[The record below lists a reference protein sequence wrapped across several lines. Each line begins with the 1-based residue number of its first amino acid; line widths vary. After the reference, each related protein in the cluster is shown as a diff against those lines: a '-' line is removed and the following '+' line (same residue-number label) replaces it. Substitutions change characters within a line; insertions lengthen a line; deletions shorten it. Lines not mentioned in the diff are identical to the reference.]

1 MGQSKS
7 KLFQAAILSVTAVAA
22 ASACAFG
29 FVCALEDGVLTP
41 GEMVLAL
48 APVVV
53 ASICFALVSIYGKR
67 LALARRA
74 LETELARE
82 REVSGLRLKAVESLA
97 IAIDAKDQTTHGHV
111 RRTRL
116 YATELG
122 KLLHVTREEMSA
134 LEAGALLHDIGKLA
148 VPEFILNKP
157 GKLTAA
163 EFEKMKV
170 HPTVGAD
177 IVGRIGFPFPVEE
190 VVRHHHERWDGAGYP
205 RGLRG
210 DEIPLVARIISVV
223 DFYDSTRCDRPY
235 RAGMSRAESLALLRR
250 ESALSFDP
258 VVVETFV
265 KNVVAFDRMLSEED
279 AREQVSARVEAS
291 AVEKVSDE
299 SVTVRTRGSSFASA
313 DADNASGFRS
323 IADAQREVSALQEM
337 TQAVGSSLNLQ
348 DTSALVASRLA
359 SIVPFDTCV
368 FFVTDERSGVA
379 VPVYA
384 SGEHAEFYSGRRI
397 PVGEGITGWVIAN
410 ARTMSDSAP
419 ELDAAG
425 VPDEIASCIRSVV
438 SSPLV
443 REEGAFGAVTLY
455 ASEAGA
461 YTREHAR
468 LLESVCMNVSGALSN
483 AVAFERTR
491 QSALTDMLTELPN
504 ARALRLVLEQRL
516 AECRRQGNEP
526 VAVLS
531 IDLDDFRKVNEE
543 FGHGIGD
550 RLLASVAD
558 VVKEQFR
565 QMDMVARYAGDEF
578 VAVMPGASQEAATL
592 VTERVRAAIETY
604 SFPFKTGRALRVG
617 VTIGTAC
624 HPGDGETAD
633 ELLLAATRNMRRN
646 KGARRATPHAS
657 NVLPLD
663 AYR

>member
-1 MGQSKS
+1 MGQSKR
-7 KLFQAAILSVTAVAA
+7 KPLHTAVYCSVTAAA
-22 ASACAFG
+22 ALSACGYGLARAF
-29 FVCALEDGVLTP
+29 EDGGATP
-41 GEMVLAL
+41 GEFFLAVSPL
-48 APVVV
+48 LI
-53 ASICFALVSIYGKR
+53 ASLGFAFLRVQGR
-67 LALARRA
+67 GLGLARRD
-74 LETELARE
+74 LEKELARE

-97 IAIDAKDQTTHGHV
+97 IAIDAKDQTTQGHV

-148 VPEFILNKP
+148 VPEYILNKP

-170 HPTVGAD
+170 HPAVGAD

-190 VVRHHHERWDGAGYP
+190 VVRHHHERWDGKGYP
-205 RGLRG
+205 LGLRG
-210 DEIPLVARIISVV
+210 EEIPLVARIISVV

-235 RAGMSRAESLALLRR
+235 RAGMSRDESLAMLRR

-258 VVVETFV
+258 LVVETFV
-265 KNVVAFDRMLSEED
+265 KNVDAFDRMLSEAD
-279 AREQVSARVEAS
+279 AREQVRAGAEAS
-291 AVEKVSDE
+291 VVDKVSDE
-299 SVTVRTRGSSFASA
+299 SVAVRTRSSASA
-313 DADNASGFRS
+313 QADNASGFRS
-323 IADAQREVSALQEM
+323 IADAQREVAALQELA
-337 TQAVGSSLNLQ
+337 QAVGSSLNLQ

-368 FFVTDERSGVA
+368 FFVADERSGVA

-384 SGEHAEFYSGRRI
+384 SGAHAEFFSSRRI
-397 PVGEGITGWVIAN
+397 PAGEGITGWVVAN
-410 ARTMSDSAP
+410 SRTMSDAAA
-419 ELDAAG
+419 ELDTAG
-425 VPDEIASCIRSVV
+425 VPAEIASGVRAVV

-455 ASEAGA
+455 SSEAGA
-461 YTREHAR
+461 YTREQAR
-468 LLESVCMNVSGALSN
+468 LLESVCLNVSGALSN
-483 AVAFERTR
+483 AVAFERTK
-491 QSALTDMLTELPN
+491 QSALTDTLTGLPN
-504 ARALRLVLEQRL
+504 SRALRLVLEQRL

-543 FGHGIGD
+543 FGHGVGD
-550 RLLASVAD
+550 RLLASVAE
-558 VVKEQFR
+558 VVKGQFR
-565 QMDMVARYAGDEF
+565 LMDMVARYAGDEF
-578 VAVMPGASQEAATL
+578 VAVMPGANQEAASL
-592 VTERVRAAIETY
+592 VKERVRAAIETY

-617 VTIGTAC
+617 VTVGAAC
-624 HPGDGETAD
+624 HPADGDTAD

-646 KGARRATPHAS
+646 KGARRAVSHNA

-663 AYR
+663 AFR

>member
-1 MGQSKS
+1 MGQSKR
-7 KLFQAAILSVTAVAA
+7 KPFQTAVYCSVTAAA
-22 ASACAFG
+22 ALSACAYGLARAF
-29 FVCALEDGVLTP
+29 EDGGATP
-41 GEMVLAL
+41 GEFFLAL
-48 APVVV
+48 SPVAI
-53 ASICFALVSIYGKR
+53 ASLGFAFLRVQGRR
-67 LALARRA
+67 LGLARRD
-74 LETELARE
+74 LEKELARE

-97 IAIDAKDQTTHGHV
+97 IAIDAKDQTTQGHV

-122 KLLHVTREEMSA
+122 KLLHVTRDEMSA

-148 VPEFILNKP
+148 VPEYILNKP

-170 HPTVGAD
+170 HPAVGAD

-190 VVRHHHERWDGAGYP
+190 VVRHHHERWDGKGYP

-210 DEIPLVARIISVV
+210 EEIPLVARIISVV

-235 RAGMSRAESLALLRR
+235 RAGMSRDESLALLRR

-258 VVVETFV
+258 LVVETFV
-265 KNVVAFDRMLSEED
+265 KNVEAFDRMLSEAD
-279 AREQVSARVEAS
+279 AREQVRAGAEAS
-291 AVEKVSDE
+291 AGVKVSDE
-299 SVTVRTRGSSFASA
+299 SVAVRTRTPAQ
-313 DADNASGFRS
+313 ADNASGFRS

-337 TQAVGSSLNLQ
+337 AQAIGSSLNLQ

-368 FFVTDERSGVA
+368 FFVADERSGVA

-384 SGEHAEFYSGRRI
+384 SGAHAEFFSSRRI
-397 PVGEGITGWVIAN
+397 PVGEGITGWVVAN
-410 ARTMSDSAP
+410 ARTMSDAAA
-419 ELDAAG
+419 ELDTAG
-425 VPDEIASCIRSVV
+425 VPEEIASGVRAVV

-455 ASEAGA
+455 SSKAGA
-461 YTREHAR
+461 YTREQAR
-468 LLESVCMNVSGALSN
+468 LLESVCLNVSGALSN
-483 AVAFERTR
+483 AVAFERTK
-491 QSALTDMLTELPN
+491 QSALTDTLTGLPN

-543 FGHGIGD
+543 FGHGVGD
-550 RLLASVAD
+550 RLLASIAE
-558 VVKEQFR
+558 VVKGQFR
-565 QMDMVARYAGDEF
+565 LMDMVARYAGDEF
-578 VAVMPGASQEAATL
+578 VAVMPGANQEAASL
-592 VTERVRAAIETY
+592 VKERVRAAIETY

-617 VTIGTAC
+617 VTIGAAC
-624 HPGDGETAD
+624 HPADGDTAD

-646 KGARRATPHAS
+646 KGARRAVSHAA

-663 AYR
+663 AFR

>member
-1 MGQSKS
+1 MGQSNRKP
-7 KLFQAAILSVTAVAA
+7 LQTAIFCSVTAAA
-22 ASACAFG
+22 AVWACAYG
-29 FVCALEDGVLTP
+29 FSRALEDGVATA
-41 GEMVLAL
+41 GELFL
-48 APVVV
+48 SLSPVAI
-53 ASICFALVSIYGKR
+53 ASLCFALAR
-67 LALARRA
+67 LRAKGVGDARRA
-74 LETELARE
+74 LEVELARE

-122 KLLHVTREEMSA
+122 KLLRVTREEMSA

-148 VPEFILNKP
+148 VPEYILNKP

-163 EFEKMKV
+163 EFEKMKI
-170 HPTVGAD
+170 HPAVGAD

-190 VVRHHHERWDGAGYP
+190 VVRHHHERWDGKGYP

-210 DEIPLVARIISVV
+210 EEIPLAARIISVV

-235 RAGMSRAESLALLRR
+235 RAGIIRDESLALLRR

-258 VVVETFV
+258 LVVETFV
-265 KNVVAFDRMLSEED
+265 KNVEAFDRMLSEED
-279 AREQVSARVEAS
+279 AREQVCARVGAS
-291 AVEKVSDE
+291 GDVKVEDE
-299 SVTVRTRGSSFASA
+299 SVAVRTRTPAPADGS
-313 DADNASGFRS
+313 SGFRS
-323 IADAQREVSALQEM
+323 IADAQREVSALREM
-337 TQAVGSSLNLQ
+337 AQAVGSSLNLQ

-359 SIVPFDTCV
+359 VIVPFDTCV
-368 FFVTDERSGVA
+368 FFVADERSGVA

-384 SGEHAEFYSGRRI
+384 SGGHAEFFSSRRI
-397 PVGEGITGWVIAN
+397 PVGEGITGWVVAN

-419 ELDAAG
+419 ELDTAG
-425 VPDEIASCIRSVV
+425 VPEEIASGVRAVV

-455 ASEAGA
+455 ASRSGA

-468 LLESVCMNVSGALSN
+468 LLESVCLNVSGALSN
-483 AVAFERTR
+483 AVAFERTK
-491 QSALTDMLTELPN
+491 QSALTDTLTGLPN

-516 AECRRQGNEP
+516 AECRRQGDEP

-531 IDLDDFRKVNEE
+531 IDLDDFREVNEE
-543 FGHGIGD
+543 FGHGVGD

-578 VAVMPGASQEAATL
+578 VAVMPGANQEAASL
-592 VTERVRAAIETY
+592 VTERVRAAVDTH

-617 VTIGTAC
+617 VTIGAAC
-624 HPGDGETAD
+624 HPADGETAD

-646 KGARRATPHAS
+646 KSARRGSTHAA

>member
-1 MGQSKS
+1 MGQSIRKS
-7 KLFQAAILSVTAVAA
+7 LQTAIFCSVTAAVAVP
-22 ASACAFG
+22 ACAYGLARAF
-29 FVCALEDGVLTP
+29 EDGGATP
-41 GEMVLAL
+41 GELFLAL
-48 APVVV
+48 SPVAV
-53 ASICFALVSIYGKR
+53 ASLGFAFLRVQGKR
-67 LALARRA
+67 LGLVRRD
-74 LETELARE
+74 LEKELASE

-122 KLLHVTREEMSA
+122 KLLRVTREEMSA

-148 VPEFILNKP
+148 VPEYILNKP
-157 GKLTAA
+157 DKLTAA

-190 VVRHHHERWDGAGYP
+190 VVRHHHERWDGKGYP

-210 DEIPLVARIISVV
+210 EEIPLAARIISVV

-235 RAGMSRAESLALLRR
+235 RAGMSRDESLALLRR

-258 VVVETFV
+258 LVVETFV
-265 KNVVAFDRMLSEED
+265 KQVEAFDRMLSEED
-279 AREQVSARVEAS
+279 AREQVRARVEAS
-291 AVEKVSDE
+291 GGEQVTDE
-299 SVTVRTRGSSFASA
+299 GVAVRTRTPAHADGS
-313 DADNASGFRS
+313 SGFRS
-323 IADAQREVSALQEM
+323 IADAQREVSALQQM
-337 TQAVGSSLNLQ
+337 AQAVGSSLNLQ

-368 FFVTDERSGVA
+368 FFVADERTGVA

-384 SGEHAEFYSGRRI
+384 SGEHAEFFSSRRI
-397 PVGEGITGWVIAN
+397 PVGEGITGWVVAN

-419 ELDAAG
+419 ELDTAG
-425 VPDEIASCIRSVV
+425 VPEEIASGVRAVV

-455 ASEAGA
+455 ASKAGA

-468 LLESVCMNVSGALSN
+468 LLESVCLNVSGALSN
-483 AVAFERTR
+483 AVAFERTK
-491 QSALTDMLTELPN
+491 QSALTDTLTGLPN

-543 FGHGIGD
+543 FGHGVGD

-578 VAVMPGASQEAATL
+578 VAVMPGANQEAATL

-617 VTIGTAC
+617 VTVGAAC
-624 HPGDGETAD
+624 HPADGETAD

-646 KGARRATPHAS
+646 KGARRNASHAS

>member
-1 MGQSKS
+1 MGQSKR
-7 KLFQAAILSVTAVAA
+7 KPLQTAIYCSVTAAA
-22 ASACAFG
+22 AVSACAYG
-29 FVCALEDGVLTP
+29 FARALEDGVLTS
-41 GEMVLAL
+41 GELFLAL
-48 APVVV
+48 SPVAIVSV
-53 ASICFALVSIYGKR
+53 CFALGSVQGRR
-67 LALARRA
+67 LASARNA
-74 LETELARE
+74 FENELARE

-122 KLLHVTREEMSA
+122 KLLRVTREEMSA

-163 EFEKMKV
+163 EFEKMKI

-190 VVRHHHERWDGAGYP
+190 VVRHHHERWDGKGYP
-205 RGLRG
+205 RGMRG
-210 DEIPLVARIISVV
+210 EEIPLVARIISVV
-223 DFYDSTRCDRPY
+223 DFYDATRCDRPY
-235 RAGMSRAESLALLRR
+235 RAGMSRDESLALLRR

-258 VVVETFV
+258 LVVETFV
-265 KNVVAFDRMLSEED
+265 SNVEAFDRMLSEED
-279 AREQVSARVEAS
+279 AREQVRVSVEAS
-291 AVEKVSDE
+291 AGEKVVDE
-299 SVTVRTRGSSFASA
+299 SVAVRTRNSAPADGS
-313 DADNASGFRS
+313 SGFRS
-323 IADAQREVSALQEM
+323 IADAQREVSALQELA
-337 TQAVGSSLNLQ
+337 QAVGSSLNLQ

-359 SIVPFDTCV
+359 AIVPFDTCV
-368 FFVTDERSGVA
+368 FFVTDERTGVA
-379 VPVYA
+379 VSVYA
-384 SGEHAEFYSGRRI
+384 SGEHAEFFSSRRI
-397 PVGEGITGWVIAN
+397 PTGEGITGWVIAN
-410 ARTMSDSAP
+410 SRTMSDAAP
-419 ELDAAG
+419 ELDTAG
-425 VPDEIASCIRSVV
+425 VPEEIASGVRAVI

-443 REEGAFGAVTLY
+443 REEGSFGAVTLY
-455 ASEAGA
+455 ASKAGA

-468 LLESVCMNVSGALSN
+468 LLESVCLNVSGALSN
-483 AVAFERTR
+483 AVAFERTK
-491 QSALTDMLTELPN
+491 QSALTDTLTGLPN

-531 IDLDDFRKVNEE
+531 IDLDAFRNVNEE
-543 FGHGIGD
+543 FGHGVGD
-550 RLLASVAD
+550 RLLASIAD
-558 VVKEQFR
+558 VVKGQFR

-578 VAVMPGASQEAATL
+578 VAVMPGANQEAASL
-592 VTERVRAAIETY
+592 VTERVRAAVETY

-617 VTIGTAC
+617 VTVGAAC
-624 HPGDGETAD
+624 HPADGETAD

-646 KGARRATPHAS
+646 KGARRATAHAS

>member
-1 MGQSKS
+1 MGQSKRKS
-7 KLFQAAILSVTAVAA
+7 LRTAIFCSATAA
-22 ASACAFG
+22 AVLSACAYG
-29 FVCALEDGVLTP
+29 LSCILEDGVVTP
-41 GEMVLAL
+41 GERLLVLLPL
-48 APVVV
+48 AV
-53 ASICFALVSIYGKR
+53 ASTGFAFGCIYGRR
-67 LALARRA
+67 LALTRRA
-74 LETELARE
+74 LEAELAHE

-122 KLLHVTREEMSA
+122 GLLHVTREEMSA

-148 VPEFILNKP
+148 VPDFILNKP

-163 EFEKMKV
+163 EFEKMKI

-177 IVGRIGFPFPVEE
+177 IVGRIGFPFPVED
-190 VVRHHHERWDGAGYP
+190 VVRHHHERWDGTGYP

-210 DEIPLVARIISVV
+210 EEIPLVARIISVV

-235 RAGMSRAESLALLRR
+235 RAGMSRCESLALLRR

-265 KNVVAFDRMLSEED
+265 QNVEAFDRMLSEED
-279 AREQVSARVEAS
+279 AREQVCACVEAPG
-291 AVEKVSDE
+291 VVKVSDE
-299 SVTVRTRGSSFASA
+299 GAAVRTRSSATA
-313 DADNASGFRS
+313 EGPSGFRS

-337 TQAVGSSLNLQ
+337 TRAVGSSLNLQ

-359 SIVPFDTCV
+359 AIVPFDTCV

-384 SGEHAEFYSGRRI
+384 SGEHAEFFSGRRI
-397 PVGEGITGWVIAN
+397 PTGEGITGWVIAN
-410 ARTMSDSAP
+410 ARTMSDAAA
-419 ELDAAG
+419 ELDTSG
-425 VPDEIASCIRSVV
+425 VPAEIASGVRAVV

-455 ASEAGA
+455 ASKAGA

-468 LLESVCMNVSGALSN
+468 LLESVCLNVSGALSN

-491 QSALTDMLTELPN
+491 QSALTDMLTGLPN

-543 FGHGIGD
+543 FGHGVGD
-550 RLLASVAD
+550 RLLASV
-558 VVKEQFR
+558 
-565 QMDMVARYAGDEF
+565 
-578 VAVMPGASQEAATL
+578 
-592 VTERVRAAIETY
+592 
-604 SFPFKTGRALRVG
+604 
-617 VTIGTAC
+617 
-624 HPGDGETAD
+624 
-633 ELLLAATRNMRRN
+633 
-646 KGARRATPHAS
+646 
-657 NVLPLD
+657 
-663 AYR
+663 